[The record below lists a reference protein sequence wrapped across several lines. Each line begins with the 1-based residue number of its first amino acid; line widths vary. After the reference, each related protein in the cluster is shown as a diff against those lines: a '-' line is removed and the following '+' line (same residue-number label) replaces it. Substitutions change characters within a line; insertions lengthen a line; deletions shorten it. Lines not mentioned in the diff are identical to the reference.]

1 MSPLGIVVL
10 IVLIDLLGFSVVMPL
25 LAPFAEQYGF
35 REWQIGLLFAAYPL
49 CQLIAG
55 PILGRLS
62 DRYGRRPLLIF
73 SQAGTA
79 LSFLILGLSRNFTVM
94 LLARMLD
101 GASGGNILVA
111 QAYVA
116 DVTTPENRAK
126 GMGLIGMAFG
136 LGFVFGPLLGGLL
149 LGLPV
154 AEGWRLRLPFLVAAG
169 FSTLAWVMVL
179 LRLPESRS
187 SQAEV
192 RERPRVL
199 SWQGLSDTVRVP
211 GIGQLVLLGFLSVLA
226 FAALESTLSL
236 FLERRMNWNART
248 ASFVFA
254 GLGFLS
260 AMVQGG
266 LIRRLVPKFGE
277 PRLIVWGIA
286 IVALGFAG
294 VALVSGARA
303 GRGALAGG
311 TGSGSAR
318 TVHQWLAIADHS
330 HERAGSRLRNALV
343 GPDPG
348 ADAQLRD
355 FQRALRP
362 GFVRR
367 SVLVRF
373 CGLCRHG
380 SAGAGVSAALDASSG
395 RRPGCCRGRGPCRRN
410 RFLGQ
415 VAVEE
420 AADLVRVSV
429 RITRHH
435 VDHRVAMVDENLDG
449 LDQSLGSAREQPV
462 EEESAELACGRSRVR
477 GDHIEEALGCRIA
490 GGVPVRCEIPRRG
503 PQSLGI
509 GPNPLHD
516 ALINEKPGNLG
527 WLGTAAIRRFQQDR
541 QRPGS

>member
-10 IVLIDLLGFSVVMPL
+10 IVLIDLLGFTVVMPL

-35 REWQIGLLFAAYPL
+35 SEWQIGLLFAAYPL

-136 LGFVFGPLLGGLL
+136 LGFVFGPLLAGLL

-154 AEGWRLRLPFLVAAG
+154 AEG

-187 SQAEV
+187 SEVEV
-192 RERPRVL
+192 REKARVL
-199 SWQGLSDTVRVP
+199 SWQGLSDTARLP
-211 GIGQLVLLGFLSVLA
+211 GIGQLVTLGFLSVLA
-226 FAALESTLSL
+226 FAALEGTLSL

-260 AMVQGG
+260 ALVQGG

-294 VALVSGARA
+294 VALVSGAQGLA
-303 GRGALAGG
+303 VAL
-311 TGSGSAR
+311 
-318 TVHQWLAIADHS
+318 L
-330 HERAGSRLRNALV
+330 LV
-343 GPDPG
+343 GLGQGLLGPSISGLLSRITPMSEQG
-348 ADAQLRD
+348 AVFGTLSSAQTLARM
-355 FQRALRP
+355 LSY
-362 GFVRR
+362 GT
-367 SVLVRF
+367 SNVLLGRV
-373 CGLCRHG
+373 
-380 SAGAGVSAALDASSG
+380 SAGAPYWFAFVVSVVAALLALGFLPRLTHHLGAGQAATEAEGPAAAIGSSG
-395 RRPGCCRGRGPCRRN
+395 K
-410 RFLGQ
+410 
-415 VAVEE
+415 
-420 AADLVRVSV
+420 S
-429 RITRHH
+429 
-435 VDHRVAMVDENLDG
+435 
-449 LDQSLGSAREQPV
+449 
-462 EEESAELACGRSRVR
+462 RSR
-477 GDHIEEALGCRIA
+477 
-490 GGVPVRCEIPRRG
+490 
-503 PQSLGI
+503 
-509 GPNPLHD
+509 
-516 ALINEKPGNLG
+516 KPP
-527 WLGTAAIRRFQQDR
+527 ISS
-541 QRPGS
+541 GSV